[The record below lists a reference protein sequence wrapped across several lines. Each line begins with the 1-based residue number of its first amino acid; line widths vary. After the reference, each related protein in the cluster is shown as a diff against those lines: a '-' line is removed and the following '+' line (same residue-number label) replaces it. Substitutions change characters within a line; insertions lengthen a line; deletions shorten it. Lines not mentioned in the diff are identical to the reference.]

1 MYPYDFFFFIFSFQV
16 VKKMNLL
23 VPVLSVS
30 LARDSTHFFVCLQDG
45 KLIII
50 AVESSNIT

>member
-1 MYPYDFFFFIFSFQV
+1 MSAVCVINYFYRIFSFQV

-23 VPVLSVS
+23 LPIRSVS
-30 LARDSTHFFVCLQDG
+30 LARDGTHFFVCLEDG

-50 AVESSNIT
+50 AAQSG